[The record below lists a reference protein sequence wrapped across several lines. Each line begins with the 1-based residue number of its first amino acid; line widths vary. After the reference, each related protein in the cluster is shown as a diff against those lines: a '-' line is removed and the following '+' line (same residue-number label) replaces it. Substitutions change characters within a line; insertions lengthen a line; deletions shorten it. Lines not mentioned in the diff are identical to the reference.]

1 MKNQARVVFAAVLGL
16 VIGSGM
22 TLTFAQS
29 FALDP
34 ARVAPHIFEVLLE
47 NESVRVLRVTDRNGE
62 TQPLHSH
69 LARVVVHLSPCAW
82 LVEGDGGR
90 TYMISHKFGEVYWAE
105 PLTHGGR
112 TSNVVEECRSVE
124 IEIKS
129 TAPEDF

>member
-1 MKNQARVVFAAVLGL
+1 VRNQARVVFAAVLGL
-16 VIGSGM
+16 VVGSGM

-34 ARVAPHIFEVLLE
+34 ARVAPHIFKVVLE

-69 LARVVVHLSPCAW
+69 PARVVVHLSPCAW
-82 LVEGDGGR
+82 LTEENDGS
-90 TYMISHKFGEVYWAE
+90 THMISHKFGEVYWAQ

-129 TAPEDF
+129 AAADDF

>member
-1 MKNQARVVFAAVLGL
+1 MSSHRRMLMVAAIGAA
-16 VIGSGM
+16 IGSAV

-29 FALDP
+29 LALDP
-34 ARVAPHIFEVLLE
+34 ARVAPHIFEIVLE
-47 NESVRVLRVTDRNGE
+47 NEKVRVLRVTDRNGE

-69 LARVVVHLSPCAW
+69 PGRVIVHLSPCAW
-82 LVEGDGGR
+82 MAEDDDGSTR
-90 TYMISHKFGEVYWAE
+90 MVLHKFGEVYWAD

-129 TAPEDF
+129 LPAI

>member
-1 MKNQARVVFAAVLGL
+1 VKNPVRVAIAAVLGL
-16 VIGSGM
+16 VVGSGM

-34 ARVAPHIFEVLLE
+34 ARVAPHIFEVVLE

-69 LARVVVHLSPCAW
+69 PARVVVHLSPCAW
-82 LVEGDGGR
+82 LTEADDGS
-90 TYMISHKFGEVYWAE
+90 THMISHRFGDVYWAE
-105 PLTHGGR
+105 PLIHGGR

-129 TAPEDF
+129 AAPDDF